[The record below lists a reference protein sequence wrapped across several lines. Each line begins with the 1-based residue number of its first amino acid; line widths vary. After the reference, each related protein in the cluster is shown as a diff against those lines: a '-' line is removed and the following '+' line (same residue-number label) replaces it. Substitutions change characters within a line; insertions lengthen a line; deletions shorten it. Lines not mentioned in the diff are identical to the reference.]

1 LLYLHVE
8 RAGAKS
14 TAPPNFFFRELER
27 RFRPIATFCLVHG
40 KWHDG
45 SCWNLLADALKARGH
60 ETVAP
65 NLPLH
70 DGTTSYEQR
79 VQPAV
84 AALGGAPD
92 PVVVVG
98 HSLAA
103 VYAPLVAVSR
113 RESLLVYLCPAPAG
127 PLARS
132 GAPMNAG
139 REGFPF
145 PPNRPDGTSV
155 WEPQAA
161 IDAMYPRLPDEMARA
176 AAGNLHPAAPAA
188 GAYPLA
194 GQPDVRTAL
203 VYATED
209 EFFEPAWERWVA
221 RERLGVE
228 PIEMPCGHFPML
240 ECPDALADVLSGL
253 AAE

>member
-1 LLYLHVE
+1 M
-8 RAGAKS
+8 
-14 TAPPNFFFRELER
+14 
-27 RFRPIATFCLVHG
+27 
-40 KWHDG
+40 
-45 SCWNLLADALKARGH
+45 
-60 ETVAP
+60 
-65 NLPLH
+65 
-70 DGTTSYEQR
+70 
-79 VQPAV
+79 QPAV
-84 AALGGAPD
+84 AALAGAAD

-103 VYAPLVAVSR
+103 AYAPLVAQTR
-113 RESLLVYLCPAPAG
+113 PGALLVYLCPAPTG

-132 GAPMNAG
+132 GAPMKAG

-145 PPNRPDGTSV
+145 PADRPDGTSV

-161 IDAMYPRLPDEMARA
+161 IDAMYARLPDEMARA
-176 AAGNLHPAAPAA
+176 AAGSLRPDAPAA
-188 GAYPLA
+188 GDYPLA
-194 GQPDVRTAL
+194 GHPDVRTAL

-221 RERLGVE
+221 REKLGIE

-240 ECPDALADVLSGL
+240 ECPEALADVLSGL